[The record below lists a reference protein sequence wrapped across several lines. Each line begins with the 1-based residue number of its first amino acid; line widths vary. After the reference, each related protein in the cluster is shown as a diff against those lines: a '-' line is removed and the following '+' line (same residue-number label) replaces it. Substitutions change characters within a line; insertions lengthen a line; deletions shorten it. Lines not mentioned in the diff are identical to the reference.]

1 MNFTNMI
8 WQGLMQNIM
17 DNGQTVNPRGK
28 ETKELLGCKTVIP
41 MDYSVITVANRKL
54 GYKFM
59 AAEAAWIL
67 SGDNRVET
75 IAPYAKAIKDFS
87 DDGVY
92 FFGAYGPPIRDQ
104 ISHAINSLVED
115 QDTRQAVITIW
126 RQNPRKSKDIPC
138 TISCQFMLREGK
150 LHCFMNMRSSDVW
163 LGVPYDWFNFS
174 ALSAYIALHLR
185 DRGIKCQLGNLH
197 FYAASQHMYAANY
210 EAAKTCMDSP
220 IVCNYEPII
229 LAQFEEPED
238 LVKHLWMCA
247 SNMADFCNANW
258 LKEIFVDEDTQ
269 A

>member
-8 WQGLMQNIM
+8 WQGLMQSIL
-17 DNGQTVNPRGK
+17 DNGQTVHPRGK
-28 ETKELLGCKTVIP
+28 ETKEILGSRTVIP
-41 MDYSVITVANRKL
+41 MDYPVITIANRKL

-67 SGDNRVET
+67 SGDNRVAT
-75 IAPYAKAIKDFS
+75 IKNYAKAIEQFS

-104 ISHAINSLVED
+104 ISHVIEALTSDV
-115 QDTRQAVITIW
+115 DTRQAVITIW

-138 TISCQFMLREGK
+138 TISCQFAIRDGK

-174 ALSAYIALHLR
+174 ALSAFVALHLR
-185 DRGIKCQLGNLH
+185 AKGRIVSLGNLY
-197 FYAASQHMYAANY
+197 FYAASQHMYATNFDG
-210 EAAKTCMDSP
+210 AKDCMESVILAD
-220 IVCNYEPII
+220 YEPII
-229 LAQFEEPED
+229 LEQFEDPED
-238 LVKHLWMCA
+238 LVKHLWMLA
-247 SNMADFCNANW
+247 DGMAEFCSADW
-258 LKEIFVDEDTQ
+258 LKEIYCEADKQ